1 MNQTQ
6 SATHYDVIII
16 GAGAAGLTA
25 ALFLKRSDIN
35 CCIIESGAPGGQLL
49 KSSIIENYPGVDRV
63 SGVDLAQTMLKQVV
77 DLGVD
82 YYQAQVLKVSIEGYM
97 KNVITD
103 QGTFTTEK
111 VIIATGRSPKK
122 FGYDKEEELTSRGI
136 SYCSVCDG
144 ALFKNQSVVVVGS
157 GDSAIESV
165 LFLAPLVKDVTLICR
180 KDTLKAKEKVKDSL
194 KYLDNLKILYNTS
207 VTGFMEENQRLSA
220 IETNQGTVPCNG
232 CFICIGY
239 VPATEPF
246 EDLGILNSEGYIET
260 DKTMQT
266 QVKGIY
272 AIGDTREKKVFQ
284 ITTAVSDAT
293 IAAVSIIRELS
304 Q

>member
-1 MNQTQ
+1 MNQANCQ
-6 SATHYDVIII
+6 THYDVVII

-49 KSSIIENYPGVDRV
+49 KSDVIENYPGVDKT
-63 SGVDLAQTMLKQVV
+63 SGVQLAQTMLKQVV

-82 YYQAQVLKVSIEGYM
+82 YYQAQVLKVSIEGQI
-97 KNVITD
+97 KNVVTD
-103 QGTFTTEK
+103 QGSFATEK

-122 FGYDKEEELTSRGI
+122 FGYDREEELTSKGI
-136 SYCSVCDG
+136 SYCTVCDG
-144 ALFKNQSVVVVGS
+144 PLFKGQDVVVVGS

-165 LFLAPLVKDVTLICR
+165 LFLAPIVKEVTLICR
-180 KDTLKAKEKVKDSL
+180 KASLKAKEKVKDSL

-207 VTGFMEENQRLSA
+207 VTGFVEADQKLSA
-220 IETNQGTVPCNG
+220 VETNQGTVSCDG
-232 CFICIGY
+232 CFVCIGY

-260 DKTMQT
+260 DQTMQT

-272 AIGDTREKKVFQ
+272 AIGDTRAKKVFQ

-304 Q
+304 E